1 MPRSSTAATSA
12 EGPDPRRRLFALA
25 CLGGAVLFWGMSF
38 FATKTALSAGFSPM
52 TVVWLRMVVASL
64 VFLPFWSRLPKPD
77 RRPSDWKWVGLACLL
92 QAGIYYLAENYAITL
107 TTSSQAGVISAI
119 VPLLVAAGAWL
130 FLRERITRYTMGGIA
145 MSVIGVAALSAG
157 AAVAASAPNPALGNA
172 LEVVAM
178 VSAAG
183 ATLAVKH
190 LLGRWDSWLLTG
202 LQSLFGVFFF
212 LPGALASNPATWL
225 SVPPIAW
232 ASIVY
237 LGVFVSLGAF
247 GLYNMALVNM
257 PASRASTAINAV
269 PLVALLTGWLLGGET
284 LGTLQIAGCI
294 AIAAGVAL
302 AQLGGDVRPEVDT
315 GLAEGG

>member
-1 MPRSSTAATSA
+1 MPRSSTS
-12 EGPDPRRRLFALA
+12 ENHPPQRRLIAIA
-25 CLGGAVLFWGMSF
+25 CLTGAVVFWGMSF

-64 VFLPFWSRLPKPD
+64 VFAPFWRLLPKPKRQPGD
-77 RRPSDWKWVGLACLL
+77 MKWVGLACLL
-92 QAGIYYLAENYAITL
+92 QAGIYYLAENYAIVL

-130 FLRERITRYTMGGIA
+130 FLGERISGSTIGGIA
-145 MSVIGVAALSAG
+145 LSVVGVAALSVG
-157 AAVAASAPNPALGNA
+157 ATAAASAPNPALGNS

-183 ATLAVKH
+183 ATIAVKH

-202 LQSLFGVFFF
+202 LQSLFGAVFF
-212 LPGALASNPATWL
+212 LPGALASNPSTWL
-225 SVPPIAW
+225 SVPLIGWLSVA
-232 ASIVY
+232 Y

-284 LGTLQIAGCI
+284 LGVLQIAGCI
-294 AIAAGVAL
+294 AITAGVAL
-302 AQLGGDVRPEVDT
+302 AQFGGDVRPEVDT
-315 GLAEGG
+315 GLAEGS